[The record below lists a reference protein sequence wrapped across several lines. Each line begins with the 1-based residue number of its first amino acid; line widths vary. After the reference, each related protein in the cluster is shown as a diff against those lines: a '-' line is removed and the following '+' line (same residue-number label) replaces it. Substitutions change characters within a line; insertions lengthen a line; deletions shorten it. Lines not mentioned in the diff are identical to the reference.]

1 MGLPRVQWWRIRL
14 PMQEMQETGDP
25 SLGREDPL
33 EKEMA
38 TCSSILAWETPW
50 AEKPGEL
57 QTIESQRV
65 RHNLATEHVHSE
77 KEYLFYFLLLL
88 LLFVC
93 FCFCFFFARKTRGKT
108 VPNSGVKNAFQICLL
123 FNEESHW
130 MFWSDSTENS
140 FFLCQLNINSLLKY
154 GPCQT

>member
-1 MGLPRVQWWRIRL
+1 
-14 PMQEMQETGDP
+14 MQEMQVQ
-25 SLGREDPL
+25 SLGQEDSL

-93 FCFCFFFARKTRGKT
+93 FGFFFFFLPEKLLEKRFQTLGEKMLFKYVSFLMKKVIECFDQIPQKTHFFFA
-108 VPNSGVKNAFQICLL
+108 S
-123 FNEESHW
+123 
-130 MFWSDSTENS
+130 
-140 FFLCQLNINSLLKY
+140 
-154 GPCQT
+154 

>member
-1 MGLPRVQWWRIRL
+1 
-14 PMQEMQETGDP
+14 MQEMQETGDP

-57 QTIESQRV
+57 QTVESQRV
-65 RHNLATEHVHSE
+65 RHNLATEHAHSE

-93 FCFCFFFARKTRGKT
+93 FCLFFFFFLPEKLLEKRFQTLGKKMLFKYVSLLMKKVIECFDQIPQKTHFFFA
-108 VPNSGVKNAFQICLL
+108 S
-123 FNEESHW
+123 
-130 MFWSDSTENS
+130 
-140 FFLCQLNINSLLKY
+140 
-154 GPCQT
+154 